1 PARAE
6 KSRRGCGTWN
16 PQLCTARADSERRPD
31 ILPARMSRYA
41 PTIAVIGGG
50 FSGTA
55 LAAHLLRRG
64 HPGRILLI
72 NRFGPMGRGVAYGTS
87 LEAHVLNVPAG
98 GMSALPED
106 RDHFVRWARTR
117 DDSIRP
123 DTFVSRRVY
132 GEYLEAVL
140 REAEHHAPRAAR
152 LERLVAVARDVE
164 VREDGESAEA
174 ACAGARLAA
183 ACVVL
188 ALGTY
193 SPANPAAVGGEFYD
207 TPRYVRD
214 PWVRGSL
221 DVVRP
226 GESVLMLGTGL
237 TMMDIALDLAGRGV

>member
-87 LEAHVLNVPAG
+87 LEAHVLTVPAG

-117 DDSIRP
+117 DDLVRP

-140 REAEHHAPRAAR
+140 REAEHHTPRAAR
-152 LERLVAVARDVE
+152 LERLVAGR
-164 VREDGESAEA
+164 RRGGGRPDGASAA
-174 ACAGARLAA
+174 GGFAGAP
-183 ACVVL
+183 
-188 ALGTY
+188 
-193 SPANPAAVGGEFYD
+193 PAP
-207 TPRYVRD
+207 P
-214 PWVRGSL
+214 P
-221 DVVRP
+221 P
-226 GESVLMLGTGL
+226 PPP
-237 TMMDIALDLAGRGV
+237 